1 MISQGDLFYVYGITL
16 NIDQL
21 LALFSD
27 SLKDFLDQS
36 ECECERSW
44 HEHKITSPPTEW
56 KKKPDKLELRLMEL
70 VGNWN
75 RDFIYDGYLEWSHQ
89 YGVGN
94 DDLVFSNFCNP
105 EDEQWVLGVRIKS
118 LTYHIIIRNSYSLT
132 QIANLNFPGGDKV
145 KAEWRELATKYQIT
159 NPPELYHFID
169 QHCS

>member
-1 MISQGDLFYVYGITL
+1 MSMVTHGDLFYVYGITL

-27 SLKDFLDQS
+27 SLKDYLD
-36 ECECERSW
+36 RRLW
-44 HEHKITSPPTEW
+44 YIHKITSPPIIW
-56 KKKPDKLELRLMEL
+56 KKKPTKLELRLMEL

-75 RDFIYDGYLEWSHQ
+75 PDFIYDGYLEWTHQ

-94 DDLVFSNFCNP
+94 GDLVFSNFCDP
-105 EDEQWVLGVRIKS
+105 GDEHLVLGVRIK
-118 LTYHIIIRNSYSLT
+118 LLDYHTIIRNTYSLT
-132 QIANLNFPGGDKV
+132 QISNLNFPGGDRV
-145 KAEWRELATKYQIT
+145 KTEWRKLATKYQIT